1 MINDLEVPQCM
12 QVFKRSYVNQR
23 RYSTDK
29 IFLNLAA
36 NIWHTGAQATVNSQR
51 LTIDVRG
58 LICV

>member
-51 LTIDVRG
+51 LTIDV
-58 LICV
+58 